1 MGSDSAARSAAGTLF
16 QGACPAGSARPGER
30 PAVRCW
36 DGSLCSKT
44 GASWRLQTRG
54 PAGTTVQTRTW
65 EPPATKTCESNA
77 VVLPLQGYTA
87 LYRRGAKHVN
97 V

>member
-1 MGSDSAARSAAGTLF
+1 VPRWQRTAGR
-16 QGACPAGSARPGER
+16 A

-36 DGSLCSKT
+36 DGSLSSKT
-44 GASWRLQTRG
+44 GASWRLRTHG
-54 PAGTTVQTRTW
+54 PAGTTVRTRRW
-65 EPPATKTCESNA
+65 EPPAAKTCESNA

-87 LYRRGAKHVN
+87 LYRRGAKGVN